1 MAEKINPET
10 STAKSAPQYA
20 KAGVT
25 NADVEKM
32 LGMSTA
38 WMGALSDMG
47 AEVMSFVAE
56 RIKEDVKTQH
66 KVLHCKDVTELQQ
79 VQAEFIQRA
88 MEQYQDETGKLV
100 DLSTKVFTPESK
112 GNGNKD

>member
-1 MAEKINPET
+1 MADKTDTSAKTEKDTPLNMAAQFQE
-10 STAKSAPQYA
+10 
-20 KAGVT
+20 AGLGS
-25 NADVEKM
+25 M
-32 LGMSTA
+32 LGLSAA
-38 WMGALSDMG
+38 WMEALGEMG
-47 AEVMSFVAE
+47 AEVAGFVAD